1 MNGSRAHSSPSA
13 LAFVSGAEVRQ
24 VLEGREEDVVH
35 LVQAGYEALG
45 RGEAANPH
53 SSFLPLPERPRCR
66 IMALPAATTTV
77 AGIKW
82 VSSWP
87 ENLDAGLPRASAVIM
102 LNDTTNGFPVACLE
116 GTFINAARTAASA
129 VLAARLL
136 DAHNPLPR
144 ERVGF
149 LGTGMIARE
158 VHRYL
163 LATGWGFCEI
173 GGFDLNAERCESF
186 LEDVAGGTAPVN
198 PLNPVKTTRH
208 DSPEDLIRN
217 CDLLVIATVAAT
229 PHLTETSWFRHHPL
243 VLHLSLRDLAPAV
256 ILDSV
261 NVVDDADHCLRAGTS
276 LSLTEQHVGDR
287 AFVYGN
293 LYDVLRDRIR
303 WNGER
308 TCVFSPFGLGTLDL
322 FVARFVLEQVRAYG
336 QLHAVEDFFAEVARG
351 TPTTRGATVK

>member
-1 MNGSRAHSSPSA
+1 MKGSRAHSSPSA
-13 LAFVSGAEVRQ
+13 LAFVSGSEVRH
-24 VLEGREEDVVH
+24 VLEGKEEDVVQ

-66 IMALPAATTTV
+66 IMALPAATTSI

-87 ENLDAGLPRASAVIM
+87 GNLDAGLPRASAVIM
-102 LNDTTNGFPVACLE
+102 LNDTTNGFPVACVE
-116 GTFINAARTAASA
+116 GTFISAARTAASA

-136 DAHNPLPR
+136 DAHNPVPR

-149 LGTGMIARE
+149 FGTGMIARE

-163 LATGWGFCEI
+163 LATGWEFSEV
-173 GGFDLNAERCESF
+173 GGYDLSDERCESF
-186 LEDVAGGTAPVN
+186 LDQVAGGAT
-198 PLNPVKTTRH
+198 PVKTTRH
-208 DSPEDLIRN
+208 DSPEDLVRN
-217 CDLLVIATVAAT
+217 SDLLVLATVAAT

-256 ILDSV
+256 ILDAV

-276 LSLTEQHVGDR
+276 LHLTEQQEGDR

-322 FVARFVLEQVRAYG
+322 FVARFVLDQVRASG
-336 QLHAVEDFFAEVARG
+336 QLRTVEEFFTEVARSE
-351 TPTTRGATVK
+351 PTTRGVTVK